1 LADVDP
7 RAITLLVRPAPDATS
22 TRGFVGAMGAALK
35 LSDVPE
41 RARRTV
47 ELALRRAVVHR
58 LLDDDDRLRLASG
71 EASLRELVDET
82 LVRAVQRLALD
93 ASPSAQARV
102 LGLADLA
109 DAAGGGIPA
118 DAQTM
123 LARVR
128 GAVRLAERE
137 RLAPVAWRLGFST
150 RAWLEGGG

>member
-1 LADVDP
+1 V
-7 RAITLLVRPAPDATS
+7 
-22 TRGFVGAMGAALK
+22 
-35 LSDVPE
+35 
-41 RARRTV
+41 
-47 ELALRRAVVHR
+47 
-58 LLDDDDRLRLASG
+58 
-71 EASLRELVDET
+71 
-82 LVRAVQRLALD
+82 
-93 ASPSAQARV
+93 
-102 LGLADLA
+102 LA